1 MTQREISEIKRRLT
15 LERNNISKI
24 YGCFI
29 NKNKEKISMQE
40 VSDRSGF
47 NSISTFNRSFTKY
60 VGMTPSQ
67 YASRKR

>member
-29 NKNKEKISMQE
+29 NKNKEKISTIEASLGLINNTEAEQYL
-40 VSDRSGF
+40 SLFKKNLSG
-47 NSISTFNRSFTKY
+47 SI
-60 VGMTPSQ
+60 G
-67 YASRKR
+67 